1 MIKIR
6 QEKVL
11 LSIQKNNH
19 VVVIIVLILMVL
31 TVLPGKASA
40 QVQPIVPRVTIGV
53 ERAEQPEDLAVTI
66 QIMIFLTILTLAPSI
81 MIMMTAFTRL
91 IIVFH
96 FLKQAMGTM
105 QVPPTQVLVGLSL
118 FLTIFIMNPVITEVN
133 EEALK
138 PYLAKTITQAEAFE
152 RAQVPIKAFMLRQ
165 TREKD
170 LALFIS
176 LSKIERPQRAEDVPL
191 QVLVPAFVVNEL
203 RIAFQIGFILYLPF
217 LIIDMVVASVLLA
230 MGMMM
235 LPPVMI
241 SLPFKIILFVL
252 ADGWNLIVGSMV
264 ASFR

>member
-1 MIKIR
+1 MNKA
-6 QEKVL
+6 
-11 LSIQKNNH
+11 
-19 VVVIIVLILMVL
+19 VIILSLAAVSVLM
-31 TVLPGKASA
+31 PMKEAAA
-40 QVQPIVPRVTIGV
+40 QIQPIIPRVTIGV
-53 ERAEQPEDLAVTI
+53 ERADEPQELAVTI
-66 QIMIFLTILTLAPSI
+66 QILVFLTVLTLAPSI
-81 MIMMTAFTRL
+81 LIMVTSFTRL

-118 FLTIFIMNPVITEVN
+118 FLTFFIMSPVFKEIDSN
-133 EEALK
+133 ALQ
-138 PYLAKTITQAEAFE
+138 PYYQKTITQREALD
-152 RAQVPIKAFMLRQ
+152 RAQVPLKAFMLRQ

-176 LSKIERPQRAEDVPL
+176 LSKIERPQRPQDIPIH
-191 QVLVPAFVVNEL
+191 VLVPAFVVNEL
-203 RIAFQIGFILYLPF
+203 RVAFQIGFILYLPF

-252 ADGWNLIVGSMV
+252 ADGWNLIVGSLV

>member
-1 MIKIR
+1 MGGI
-6 QEKVL
+6 
-11 LSIQKNNH
+11 
-19 VVVIIVLILMVL
+19 LILLLLLVNMSKTSIIL
-31 TVLPGKASA
+31 IITAAAILIPLFDAAA
-40 QVQPIVPRVTIGV
+40 QIQPIIPKVTIGV
-53 ERAEQPEDLAVTI
+53 ERADEPQELAVSI
-66 QIMIFLTILTLAPSI
+66 QILIFLTVLTLAPSI
-81 MIMMTAFTRL
+81 LIMMTSFTRL

-118 FLTIFIMNPVITEVN
+118 FLTAFIMSPVFKDIDTN
-133 EEALK
+133 ALQ
-138 PYLAKTITQAEAFE
+138 PYLQKTITQREAFD
-152 RAQVPIKAFMLRQ
+152 RAQVPLKAFMLRQ

-176 LSKIERPQRAEDVPL
+176 LSKIERPQKPQDIPIH
-191 QVLVPAFVVNEL
+191 VLIPAFITNEL
-203 RIAFQIGFILYLPF
+203 RVAFQIGFILYLPF

-252 ADGWNLIVGSMV
+252 ADGWNLIVGSLV